1 MKIQKIDLLNY
12 DLLYDILKKLKLKK
26 YIYQINHILSIF
38 NVTIDDNLS
47 QDNYISL
54 HISNLNCASTIILN
68 SI

>member
-47 QDNYISL
+47 PDNYISL